1 MCSDLNG
8 ELTKGRRKLV
18 ILVYNPIE
26 RGYFIVSGLVMY
38 PVIAEAAAT
47 AEFAK

>member
-1 MCSDLNG
+1 MCSDLNVD
-8 ELTKGRRKLV
+8 LIKGRWKLV
-18 ILVYNPIE
+18 ILVYNPKE
-26 RGYFIVSGLVMY
+26 RGYFIVSGSVIY

>member
-8 ELTKGRRKLV
+8 DLIKGHRKLA
-18 ILVYNPIE
+18 IQVYNPVE
-26 RGYFIVSGLVMY
+26 RGYFIVSGSVIY